1 MPYLF
6 LALAFLCNAAANVL
20 LKLAALH
27 GFTFSQTLHGVL
39 NTSTAYAASAIVLF
53 GLNLCFY
60 LVALERIPL
69 SIGYPVMVGMTFFIT
84 ILASVLLGERINLLH
99 ALGMTLIIAGIFL
112 TVHAGLNYN

>member
-1 MPYLF
+1 MSYLF

-20 LKLAALH
+20 LKLAAL
-27 GFTFSQTLHGVL
+27 GDFSFGTLLKGQFTIATG
-39 NTSTAYAASAIVLF
+39 YAAAAVVLF

-84 ILASVLLGERINLLH
+84 IGASVFLGERIQLIH
-99 ALGMTLIIAGIFL
+99 AIGMALILSGIFL
-112 TVHAGLNYN
+112 IARIAN